1 MRRISPGRAAR
12 ESFVH
17 GAGLSRV
24 SVRDLLLPSTDRTV
38 AVQWLVVVVITVV
51 LVIAV
56 RRERALVLLV
66 LGMSS
71 CVIGFFG
78 LRMIH

>member
-1 MRRISPGRAAR
+1 M
-12 ESFVH
+12 
-17 GAGLSRV
+17 
-24 SVRDLLLPSTDRTV
+24 
-38 AVQWLVVVVITVV
+38 QWLVVVVITVV
-51 LVIAV
+51 LVVAV
-56 RRERALVLLV
+56 GRERALVLLV